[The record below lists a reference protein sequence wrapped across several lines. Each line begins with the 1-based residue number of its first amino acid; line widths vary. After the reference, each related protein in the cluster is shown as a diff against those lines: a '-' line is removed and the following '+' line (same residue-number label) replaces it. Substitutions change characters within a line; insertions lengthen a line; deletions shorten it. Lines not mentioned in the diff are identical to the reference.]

1 MGSTAAA
8 EKTEQELRNEIDEL
22 LRQQREVH
30 HNFYILSLSL

>member
-30 HNFYILSLSL
+30 HNFYIRSLSL